1 MALVVMDNAEFVLF
15 ADLMDNLVADMMD
28 MADMADMIL
37 MMIYM
42 SALLCL
48 AMNNKDLYLE
58 ELMELEMDIVF

>member
-28 MADMADMIL
+28 MADMADMADHLFVQIDQ
-37 MMIYM
+37 Y
-42 SALLCL
+42 L